1 MMNLKQLLCSVL
13 IGSCL
18 FTSGCSLIP
27 MDGTITYG
35 LYYEDQDISGYSRD
49 AVSSLIHTEASNNKT
64 ITITIPN
71 QGTRQVKVKDL
82 GITLDTASTE
92 SNIFTYG
99 YEDDLKMLIM
109 HRITAFIYKVHINPV
124 YKLDEVTAKAYFT
137 ELAKQID
144 VSGHDALLTVE
155 NGQVKMT
162 PSKEGKRVDI
172 DETIKQLKAQLE
184 ENNFNNISIEFTS
197 KDTVRVTNDDVK
209 PLTAVLGSY
218 TTNFDTSNTN
228 RTHNIELA
236 SPVIIDGKLVP
247 GIGGGICQVSSTLF
261 NTALLSGMNIIE
273 RTPHFEPV
281 SYIPAGRDATVAY
294 GYLDFQ
300 FKNPYAH
307 NIYVLSVMNNGQLTI
322 YIIGVPE
329 DVPKSVSIS
338 VGDRTDI
345 PNQTITKIDP
355 SAKEDSTEE
364 GHIGF
369 RINTYRTITYGNWVT
384 TTDVFESTYDPV
396 DTIITKKP
404 AAPEPAKKD
413 SPKSKTKR

>member
-1 MMNLKQLLCSVL
+1 
-13 IGSCL
+13 
-18 FTSGCSLIP
+18 
-27 MDGTITYG
+27 
-35 LYYEDQDISGYSRD
+35 
-49 AVSSLIHTEASNNKT
+49 
-64 ITITIPN
+64 
-71 QGTRQVKVKDL
+71 
-82 GITLDTASTE
+82 
-92 SNIFTYG
+92 
-99 YEDDLKMLIM
+99 
-109 HRITAFIYKVHINPV
+109 
-124 YKLDEVTAKAYFT
+124 
-137 ELAKQID
+137 
-144 VSGHDALLTVE
+144 
-155 NGQVKMT
+155 
-162 PSKEGKRVDI
+162 
-172 DETIKQLKAQLE
+172 
-184 ENNFNNISIEFTS
+184 
-197 KDTVRVTNDDVK
+197 
-209 PLTAVLGSY
+209 
-218 TTNFDTSNTN
+218 
-228 RTHNIELA
+228 
-236 SPVIIDGKLVP
+236 
-247 GIGGGICQVSSTLF
+247 
-261 NTALLSGMNIIE
+261 MNIIE